1 MKKILTV
8 LLALSVVFTYTVG
21 TAFAAVPTTEEKT
34 TLEKN
39 VDNAATYIKSTLTT
53 NYNAALNTLDGD
65 DPITAEQFKAA
76 AEIYKNAQ
84 LNIVDQ
90 RAAEMKAEYAKQG
103 SDYISDTSYDNILN
117 NLFTEAKNTGFHKF
131 TTDPVDGSYVSA
143 SAIEAAIK
151 ADNDVKIEAATLAFN
166 EAKEDTMA
174 IIKALDLSEFSTTI
188 QTINGEETSYYA
200 LAQKAVAQLSSQ
212 MDATVIAEN
221 DDYATIKTK
230 VSNIL
235 GFKNKYFDAENAY
248 AGYHLSAAAR
258 AEFGLL
264 TMDEEENN
272 ANTLEAKKAL
282 KLAQVQAKAAKVLS
296 DLVNADD
303 YTTVVV
309 PTVNAYVLAQEY
321 LIEAANSE
329 TELNDLVGTPDKH
342 GITSSTIL
350 ENVKAIEEL
359 ESVAAKYKLLKDD
372 SGNLLKDAEAID
384 EVVHAAKLNAYQIT
398 TRDYDNT
405 NDINKI
411 KNGCD
416 IKAAKTTFVVESK
429 KAEIEDARDA
439 VLYNADGSDKYY
451 APEKARVNE
460 LFDSLIAKVDAA
472 ATDKEI
478 GKISER
484 DISVQLS
491 LVKDKTAVQTS
502 IKAMSAFKTDMTKLN
517 EYKAYLNAGV
527 SPYSKDYKDFSNY
540 NDDFFAD
547 FYAENGVRAAADITS
562 ALYDDAKAVLDA
574 VVSNGAIAEAK
585 ASVEALINAL
595 PAKSA
600 ITIADKAQIQAAWTA
615 AESYKD
621 AYGRDDLTNQTTLD
635 GAVSQVLA
643 AEKYD
648 ANKIYNELPAKLTV
662 ADKAAVKSYQTA
674 LEAIL
679 ATEMY
684 PDNAVNSEI
693 DKCVKALKT
702 IRDLE
707 LKAVMDA
714 INALPLNITLADK
727 ASVEAARD
735 AYDAF
740 VAEYTQYA
748 DSTFAEKYNAEAEV
762 TNIKDLLLAE
772 ASINA
777 LKIEAVESLKV
788 VKNHS
793 TAGRTNGKSWIKIE
807 WSTVG
812 DDSAVQGY
820 EIYKSTKKNSGYKYS
835 FTTKN
840 PANKWYKNT
849 AGLKKGT
856 RYYYKVRAF
865 VEIDGQKYYS
875 DWSNKAYRIAK

>member
-21 TAFAAVPTTEEKT
+21 TAFAAVPRTEEKT
-34 TLEKN
+34 TLERN
-39 VDNAATYIKSTLTT
+39 VDYAATYIKSTLTT
-53 NYNAALNTLDGD
+53 NYNAALNTLGGD
-65 DPITAEQFKAA
+65 DPITAEQYKAA

-90 RAAEMKAEYAKQG
+90 RAAEMKAGYAKNG
-103 SDYISDTSYDNILN
+103 SDYIGNTSYDNILG
-117 NLFTEAKNTGFHKF
+117 LFIKEKNIAKQYF
-131 TTDPVDGSYVSA
+131 TTEPVDSSYTSVA
-143 SAIEAAIK
+143 EIKDAIK
-151 ADNDVKIEAATLAFN
+151 NDNDVKIEAATLAFN

-221 DDYATIKTK
+221 DDYGAIKDK

-235 GFKNKYFDAENAY
+235 GFKNNYFDAKNAY

-258 AEFGLL
+258 TEFGLL
-264 TMDEEENN
+264 TMDAEENN

-282 KLAQVQAKAAKVLS
+282 KLAQVQTKAADVLAKAIDQS
-296 DLVNADD
+296 DYA
-303 YTTVVV
+303 TVVV
-309 PTVNAYVLAQEY
+309 PTVDAYLLAQKY
-321 LIEAANSE
+321 LIEIAT
-329 TELNDLVGTPDKH
+329 TEDNLNTYVGTPSGH
-342 GITSSTIL
+342 VVLGSTIL
-350 ENVKAIEEL
+350 ANVKEVEEL

-372 SGNLLKDAEAID
+372 NGNLLKDADAID
-384 EVVHAAKLNAYQIT
+384 DVVKKAKINAYKLNKIK
-398 TRDYDNT
+398 YDNAS
-405 NDINKI
+405 DINKI

-478 GKISER
+478 EKISKS
-484 DISVQLS
+484 DISVQLN
-491 LVKDKTAVQTS
+491 LIKNKTAVQTS
-502 IKAMSAFKTDMTKLN
+502 IRAMSAFETDMTKLD

-621 AYGRDDLTNQTTLD
+621 AYGRDDLTNQTTLK

-643 AEKYD
+643 AEEYD

-693 DKCVKALKT
+693 DKCVKALET

-748 DSTFAEKYNAEAEV
+748 NSTFAKKYNAEAKV

-793 TAGRTNGKSWIKIE
+793 TAGRTNGKSWIKIM
-807 WSTVG
+807 WSTQG

-820 EIYKSTKKNSGYKYS
+820 EIYKSTKKNSGYKYA

-840 PANKWYKNT
+840 PENKWYKNT

-856 RYYYKVRAF
+856 MYYYKVRAF
-865 VEIDGQKYYS
+865 VEVDGQKYYS
-875 DWSNKAYRIAK
+875 DWSNKAYRKAK